1 MDRYGYKDSQQF
13 FHVSAGDREVHGILK
28 RHWNP
33 DHTCPYC
40 NDLPFHFVGKLWES
54 LAHPS
59 AYCDLMICVCGF
71 WKLALTDLR
80 DMSFRHLIAILKKFD
95 ISRADAPLD
104 AVKAELASNWRYSKH
119 ISAKTAEDLVASVFK
134 DHLGDC
140 EIHYLTDSVYAPDG
154 GIDFVLVFSRSG
166 EEIAFQVKRR
176 QSDQPERVEPVRAFL
191 GAIAMS
197 RFKQGFY
204 VTTASRYTSTVKRE
218 FEGSEP
224 TLKDRKLAIS
234 LIDGSTLYKLLNLN
248 SFANYSLRGVFA
260 AELNRFKE
268 MEFLPKELGLWF
280 EERGDNTA
288 TIFRL
293 LELFRI
299 PGHGNTMP
307 EDA

>member
-1 MDRYGYKDSQQF
+1 
-13 FHVSAGDREVHGILK
+13 
-28 RHWNP
+28 
-33 DHTCPYC
+33 
-40 NDLPFHFVGKLWES
+40 
-54 LAHPS
+54 
-59 AYCDLMICVCGF
+59 
-71 WKLALTDLR
+71 
-80 DMSFRHLIAILKKFD
+80 
-95 ISRADAPLD
+95 
-104 AVKAELASNWRYSKH
+104 
-119 ISAKTAEDLVASVFK
+119 
-134 DHLGDC
+134 
-140 EIHYLTDSVYAPDG
+140 
-154 GIDFVLVFSRSG
+154 
-166 EEIAFQVKRR
+166 
-176 QSDQPERVEPVRAFL
+176 
-191 GAIAMS
+191 MS